1 MARIHLI
8 EGPVGAGKSTFAASL
23 SQRIGA
29 PHINLDD
36 WMTTLF
42 RADRPASEVMP
53 WYSERKERCIEQIWK
68 LTCSLIAC
76 KVDTVLELGLIRRA
90 LREDFYRRVDD
101 AGYPL
106 SVYVLDA
113 PREVRHQRV
122 RERNRARAAT
132 FSMEVPDAI
141 FELAS
146 DMWEPPHDEEVGFR
160 NIQLIETA
168 VARGDA
174 LGS

>member
-8 EGPVGAGKSTFAASL
+8 EGPIGAGKSTFAASL

-68 LTCSLIAC
+68 LTCSLLAC
-76 KVDTVLELGLIRRA
+76 KVDTILELGLIRRA
-90 LREDFYRRVDD
+90 LREDFYRRVDN

-132 FSMEVPDAI
+132 FFMEVPDAI

-146 DMWEPPHDEEVGFR
+146 DMWEPPHDEEIGFR

-168 VARGDA
+168 VARGQ
-174 LGS
+174 

>member
-8 EGPVGAGKSTFAASL
+8 EGPVGAGKSTFAAAL

-29 PHINLDD
+29 PHLNLDD

-42 RADRPASEVMP
+42 RADRPVKEVML
-53 WYSERKERCIEQIWK
+53 WYSERKERCIEQMWK
-68 LTCSLIAC
+68 LTRSLVAC
-76 KVDTVLELGLIRRA
+76 KVDTVLELGLIRRS
-90 LREDFYRRVDD
+90 LREDFYRRVD
-101 AGYPL
+101 ATGHPL

-113 PREVRHQRV
+113 PRAVRRQRV
-122 RERNRARAAT
+122 RERNRAQTAT

-146 DMWEPPHDEEVGFR
+146 DMWEPPDDEEVGYR
-160 NIQLIETA
+160 NIELIETA
-168 VARGDA
+168 SA
-174 LGS
+174 